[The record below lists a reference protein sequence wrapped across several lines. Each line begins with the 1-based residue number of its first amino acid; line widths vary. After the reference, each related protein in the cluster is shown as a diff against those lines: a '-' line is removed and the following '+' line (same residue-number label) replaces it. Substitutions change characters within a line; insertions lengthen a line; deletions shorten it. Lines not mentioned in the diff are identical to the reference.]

1 MQEKLEKTVSFVH
14 VLGNLT
20 TQTEH
25 KIRWICNNNK
35 NQNKEITVSDEEI
48 DAAGEDTADDEEEDK
63 LELVPIETA
72 LILSLSLVILPF
84 PFALFFS
91 KFFVKSLRDDDRGE
105 EFLPVFSG
113 DLCPFM
119 LTSLTISDRFLE
131 LISVG
136 EVDEDGGL

>member
-1 MQEKLEKTVSFVH
+1 MSTQGGRWSKKPNSCQRSLW
-14 VLGNLT
+14 T
-20 TQTEH
+20 TP
-25 KIRWICNNNK
+25 NNK
-35 NQNKEITVSDEEI
+35 IQNKEITVSDEEI

>member
-1 MQEKLEKTVSFVH
+1 MIKYYGIATNTK
-14 VLGNLT
+14 
-20 TQTEH
+20 
-25 KIRWICNNNK
+25 NK
-35 NQNKEITVSDEEI
+35 KDITVSDEEI

-105 EFLPVFSG
+105 ESLPVFSG
-113 DLCPFM
+113 DLCPFSM
-119 LTSLTISDRFLE
+119 LTSLTVSDRFLE

-136 EVDEDGGL
+136 EVDEVGGL

>member
-1 MQEKLEKTVSFVH
+1 ME
-14 VLGNLT
+14 
-20 TQTEH
+20 
-25 KIRWICNNNK
+25 

-48 DAAGEDTADDEEEDK
+48 DAAGEDTADEEEEDK

-91 KFFVKSLRDDDRGE
+91 KFFVKSLCDDDRGRE

-113 DLCPFM
+113 DLCPFSM
-119 LTSLTISDRFLE
+119 LTSLTVSDRFLE
-131 LISVG
+131 QLISVG
-136 EVDEDGGL
+136 EVDKDGGL

>member
-1 MQEKLEKTVSFVH
+1 MIELACKTFMPI
-14 VLGNLT
+14 
-20 TQTEH
+20 QTLFLH
-25 KIRWICNNNK
+25 RV
-35 NQNKEITVSDEEI
+35 KEITVSDEEI

-119 LTSLTISDRFLE
+119 LTSLTCVSDRFLE

-136 EVDEDGGL
+136 EVDEVGGL